1 MISCKVPAK
10 QDTTIGD
17 YRFLIAEQMFH
28 SALNQRFFKISRNK
42 NPPFFSCVSSSE
54 NLVHPVKAY
63 IMTAHCQERGTL
75 QALEQML
82 TEVGHCGPSIE
93 EYHDYVHLRASPECS
108 CGVNF
113 GTMLFVAQYCY
124 L

>member
-17 YRFLIAEQMFH
+17 YRFLIVEQMFH

-42 NPPFFSCVSSSE
+42 NPPFFSCSSSSE
-54 NLVHPVKAY
+54 NLVRPVKAY
-63 IMTAHCQERGTL
+63 IMSANCQERGTL

-82 TEVGHCGPSIE
+82 TEVEYFDPTFE
-93 EYHDYVHLRASPECS
+93 EFYDYVNGRA
-108 CGVNF
+108 
-113 GTMLFVAQYCY
+113 
-124 L
+124 